1 MFAWGK
7 NIQELVQEVDRCIR
21 AQEDEGLTLRH
32 LAQKLGYSEYHVS
45 HMFRRVSG
53 MQLRDYLWGRRLAF
67 ALRDVRDT
75 EDSLLTIA
83 LRYGFSSHEAFT
95 RAFKD
100 AYGVAPSRYR
110 QHPVPVVL
118 RTVIHPFDCYLLG
131 IGGTGMADTNQ
142 EVKTYFVTIPAHKYL
157 HIRNYE
163 SIGYWDF
170 WQKQSR
176 IPEQDCDTIC
186 GLLESI
192 PHKLDDAGGAE
203 NDAGSGQIM
212 AFINEPAGAR
222 LLLGHP
228 PGGELRRA
236 SAGGLR
242 RPRAEA
248 DAADGRG
255 GGGVHR
261 F

>member
-53 MQLRDYLWGRRLAF
+53 MQPRDYLRGRRLAF

-170 WQKQSR
+170 
-176 IPEQDCDTIC
+176 
-186 GLLESI
+186 
-192 PHKLDDAGGAE
+192 
-203 NDAGSGQIM
+203 
-212 AFINEPAGAR
+212 
-222 LLLGHP
+222 
-228 PGGELRRA
+228 
-236 SAGGLR
+236 
-242 RPRAEA
+242 
-248 DAADGRG
+248 
-255 GGGVHR
+255 
-261 F
+261 

>member
-53 MQLRDYLWGRRLAF
+53 MQLRDYLRGRRLAF

-100 AYGVAPSRYR
+100 AYGVTPSRWS
-110 QHPVPVVL
+110 
-118 RTVIHPFDCYLLG
+118 G
-131 IGGTGMADTNQ
+131 A
-142 EVKTYFVTIPAHKYL
+142 AHGDPSL
-157 HIRNYE
+157 
-163 SIGYWDF
+163 
-170 WQKQSR
+170 
-176 IPEQDCDTIC
+176 
-186 GLLESI
+186 
-192 PHKLDDAGGAE
+192 
-203 NDAGSGQIM
+203 
-212 AFINEPAGAR
+212 
-222 LLLGHP
+222 
-228 PGGELRRA
+228 
-236 SAGGLR
+236 
-242 RPRAEA
+242 
-248 DAADGRG
+248 
-255 GGGVHR
+255 
-261 F
+261 